1 MFYVKGQYHVN
12 RLIAFIFFISIALS
26 TSAQLPP
33 KHSTTILLIPLD
45 DRPPCL
51 QFTQRMGLIGDTKI
65 ITPPKEYL
73 GWFTTPGQSDKIINW
88 IKSQDLK
95 SFDAAIV
102 SLDMIVYGGLVAS
115 RVHQVKQADAM
126 KRMEMMREI
135 RRKAP
140 KLPVYA
146 QSVIMR
152 LAPTADGKNEAYR
165 AKLSKWAEVS
175 VAQDEASKA
184 ETAKLESDIPA
195 PALAD
200 YKKARERNLQINLRG
215 VDFVRSGIIDYLILS
230 QDDAKPAGIHVAD
243 REKLVAEIKRI
254 NLTSKI
260 AVQPGADEVSMLLL
274 ARALN
279 THYNFSPKIKAVY
292 SSEQA
297 ANTTMP
303 FEDKPLKQTVSYHIS
318 ATGSKE
324 VQDEKDADLLF
335 YVFAT
340 RHSNGSAASF
350 AAAIEDKIRQGKR
363 ILIADIDPVG
373 DVQGGDSLFTNELA
387 SRGLLP
393 ELYSYASWN
402 TAANTIGTTVPQ
414 GIIFALANNKLIKNP
429 AIAPRIWTAQNW
441 FLFHRVLDDYYFHGL
456 LRSKVNTY
464 FAQNKASSNHL
475 SAAVSSKVEAYGS
488 RLLREAFDDFTRIYS
503 QKRDNSIQKNV
514 QCRQPGNMSFKLP
527 WNRTFEAEI
536 DFDMKCSVRSKPNL

>member
-1 MFYVKGQYHVN
+1 MVV
-12 RLIAFIFFISIALS
+12 LLISIFLHIKKCIVILLVLSTAFS

-33 KHSTTILLIPLD
+33 KYTTTILLIPLD

-51 QFTQRMGLIGDTKI
+51 QFTQKMGLIGDAKI

-73 GWFTTPGQSDKIINW
+73 GWFTTPGQSDKIIDW
-88 IKSQDLK
+88 IKKQDLK

-102 SLDMIVYGGLVAS
+102 SLDMIVYGGLVGS
-115 RVHQVKQADAM
+115 RVHNVKYEDAI
-126 KRMEMMREI
+126 KRIGILSEI
-135 RRKAP
+135 KRKAP

-175 VAQDEASKA
+175 VAADEASKA
-184 ETAKLESDIPA
+184 ETVKLEGEIPA
-195 PALAD
+195 AALAD
-200 YKKARERNLQINLRG
+200 YKKARERNLQINLKG
-215 VDFVRSGIIDYLILS
+215 IDFVRSGVMDYLILS

-243 REKLVAEIKRI
+243 REKLVAEIKRSG
-254 NLTSKI
+254 LTGKI

-279 THYNFSPKIKAVY
+279 AHYKLNPTIKAVY
-292 SSEQA
+292 SSEA
-297 ANTTMP
+297 VANTIMP

-318 ATGSKE
+318 ATGSRE

-340 RHSNGSAASF
+340 RHDNGSAVSF
-350 AAAIEDKIRQGKR
+350 ADAIEEKIKSGKR
-363 ILIADIDPVG
+363 ILVADIDPIG
-373 DVQGGDSLFTNELA
+373 DVQGGDSVFTNELGR
-387 SRGLLP
+387 RGLLP

-414 GIIFALANNKLIKNP
+414 GITFALANNKLVKNSTR
-429 AIAPRIWTAQNW
+429 AARIWTAQNW

-456 LRSKVNTY
+456 LRSKINTY

-475 SAAVSSKVEAYGS
+475 SAAVNSKVEAYGS

-503 QKRDNSIQKNV
+503 QRRDNSIQKNV
-514 QCRQPGNMSFKLP
+514 QCGQPGNMSFKLP

-536 DFDMKCSVRSKPNL
+536 DFDMRCSLWH

>member
-1 MFYVKGQYHVN
+1 MKKCIVILLF
-12 RLIAFIFFISIALS
+12 LS
-26 TSAQLPP
+26 TAFVTFAQLSP

-51 QFTQRMGLIGDTKI
+51 QFTQKMGLISDAKI

-73 GWFTTPGQSDKIINW
+73 GWFTTPGQSDKIIGW
-88 IKSQDLK
+88 LKSLDLK
-95 SFDAAIV
+95 SFDAAII
-102 SLDMIVYGGLVAS
+102 SLDMIVYGGLVGS
-115 RVHQVKQADAM
+115 RVHNVKYEEAI
-126 KRMEMMREI
+126 KRIRILSEI
-135 RRKAP
+135 KRKAP

-152 LAPTADGKNEAYR
+152 LAPTADGKNEGYR
-165 AKLSKWAEVS
+165 AKLSKWAEIS
-175 VAQDEASKA
+175 FAQDEASKT
-184 ETAKLESDIPA
+184 ETVKLEGEIPA
-195 PALAD
+195 AALAD

-215 VDFVRSGIIDYLILS
+215 VDFVRSGIVDYLILS

-243 REKLVAEIKRI
+243 RERLIAEIKKTG
-254 NLTSKI
+254 LTHKI

-279 THYNFSPKIKAVY
+279 THYTFSPKIKAVY
-292 SSEQA
+292 SSEQV

-318 ATGSKE
+318 ATGSTE

-340 RHSNGSAASF
+340 RHENGSAASF
-350 AAAIEDKIRQGKR
+350 AALIEDKIKQGKR
-363 ILIADIDPVG
+363 ILVADIDPVG
-373 DVQGGDSLFTNELA
+373 DVQGGDSLFTTELG
-387 SRGLLP
+387 SRGLLT

-414 GIIFALANNKLIKNP
+414 GIIFALANNKLIKNST
-429 AIAPRIWTAQNW
+429 IAPRIWTAQNW

-475 SAAVSSKVEAYGS
+475 SLAVSSKVEAYGS
-488 RLLREAFDDFTRIYS
+488 RLLRQAFDDFTKIYS
-503 QKRDNSIQKNV
+503 QKRDNSIQNNV
-514 QCRQPGNMSFKLP
+514 QCGQPGNMSFKLP

-536 DFDMKCSVRSKPNL
+536 DFDMRCAVRPDSNL